1 MLNLFS
7 KKKPKSNIQE
17 AIKNHLAN
25 VETNPEKTYILVTYV
40 KKDNTIVFY
49 SRPIENNIVN
59 INDVGYVVDDLCR
72 YYFDYE
78 SYNEKTKKTERQ
90 RILTTIIFEGSIV
103 AFNPFINGSD
113 PDLSERVAKNV
124 LDYLK
129 QGLLEAALKRRENL
143 KKIIMYVF
151 IAVAALFALG
161 KIFKFF

>member
-1 MLNLFS
+1 MLSLFR
-7 KKKPKSNIQE
+7 KKRPKSNIQE
-17 AIKNHLAN
+17 AIINHLSN
-25 VETNPEKTYILVTYV
+25 VEANPEKTYILVTYV

-49 SRPIENNIVN
+49 SRPIENNIVS
-59 INDVGYVVDDLCR
+59 INEVGYVVDDICR

-78 SYNEKTKKTERQ
+78 SYNEKIKKIERH

-129 QGLLEAALKRRENL
+129 QGLLEATLKRRENL

-161 KIFKFF
+161 KISKFF